1 MIFSLL
7 YLASVPIVPLIDIKI
22 DVLSNRLSSLLKASN
37 ATFFVSA
44 VTETLLSTK
53 LLPLIK

>member
-22 DVLSNRLSSLLKASN
+22 AVLSNRLSSLPKASN
-37 ATFFVSA
+37 ATFFVSS